1 MTVRLIDAELVSP
14 VRSQTV
20 YHAVGYAMDEA
31 TPDTILLVS
40 PASPYVSIG
49 YHQDAEREVDLAF
62 CDAEG
67 LPVVRREVGGGAVY
81 LDSGQIFCQWVFHR
95 GHLPASVDERFRLY
109 VQPLVETYRAL
120 GVPAYYR
127 PINDIHVAGK
137 KIGGI
142 GAATL
147 GESEIVVGSLMLDF
161 NFELMARVLK
171 VSSEKMRDKV
181 HQSLQEYMT
190 TLTRQLGQTPDRAA
204 VKALY
209 VAKCAETL
217 NTDIALDVLSP
228 IEEAK
233 AEELDHLF
241 ASPEWLYQKG
251 GLRQSGVKIHAD
263 VRVVEGAHKAPG
275 GLIRVVAQLQGDCI
289 EDVSISGDFTVQPV
303 DSVSKLETALR
314 GTRVETSEIAA
325 RVSEWYES
333 LGVQSP
339 GVMVDDW
346 VQAVT
351 RVNDTSH
358 T

>member
-20 YHAVGYAMDEA
+20 YHAVGYAMDAA

-62 CDAEG
+62 CDAAG

-95 GHLPASVDERFRLY
+95 GHLPDAVEDRFRLY
-109 VQPLVETYRAL
+109 VRPLVETYNAL
-120 GVPAYYR
+120 GVSAYYR
-127 PINDIHVAGK
+127 PINDIHVDGK

-142 GAATL
+142 GAATIS
-147 GESEIVVGSLMLDF
+147 EAEIVVGSLMLDF

-171 VSSEKMRDKV
+171 VPSEKMRDKV

-190 TLTRQLGQTPDRAA
+190 TLTRQLGRPPDRAA

-209 VAKCAETL
+209 IAKCAE
-217 NTDIALDVLSP
+217 ALDTDVVPGELTAA
-228 IEEAK
+228 EEAR
-233 AEELDHLF
+233 AEELDRLL

-251 GLRQSGVKIHAD
+251 GMRQSGVKIHAD
-263 VRVVEGAHKAPG
+263 VRVAEGAYKAPG
-275 GLIRVVAQLQGDCI
+275 GLIRVVARLQSDCI
-289 EDVSISGDFTVQPV
+289 EDVSISGDFTVQPA
-303 DSVSKLETALR
+303 DSIGALEMGLR
-314 GTRVETSEIAA
+314 GARAETSAVQA
-325 RVSEWYES
+325 RVAEWYTGQ
-333 LGVQSP
+333 GVQSP
-339 GVMVDDW
+339 GVSEDDW
-346 VQAVT
+346 TQAIMRVQDNT
-351 RVNDTSH
+351 
-358 T
+358 